1 MRFNALLITGLI
13 AASPAIA
20 FAQDAPPAAPEAP
33 EAPADPSVADVI
45 KQYDDA
51 YKAWSADYRAAKK
64 EGRQATVRRPNA
76 MQWAPQVLAAV
87 ERAATEGEAVGG
99 LSWIFRQVRYGDVRA
114 KAMALAT
121 EKYLGHPG
129 MGAVCSGFR
138 SDGTPAA
145 AAFLKALM
153 AKGENDTVKG
163 MACFALAN
171 SLRRQASTARFLQ
184 GKDADYRA
192 RYARTYGQAA
202 VDGWLKA
209 DADALEKEAEG
220 HFEACVKAGGNVAQ
234 QAATELYE
242 LRNLAIGKTAPEIDG
257 TDPAGEAFKL
267 SDYRG
272 KVVVIDFWGDW

>member
-33 EAPADPSVADVI
+33 EAPADPSVDDII
-45 KQYDDA
+45 KQYNDA
-51 YKAWSADYRAAKK
+51 YQAWSADYRAAKK
-64 EGRQATVRRPNA
+64 EGRKVALARPNP
-76 MQWAPQVLAAV
+76 MQWGPKVLAAV
-87 ERAATEGEAVGG
+87 ERAATDGEAVGG

-114 KAMALAT
+114 KALALAT
-121 EKYLGHPG
+121 EKYITHPG
-129 MGAVCSGFR
+129 MGSVCNGFR

-145 AAFLKALM
+145 AEFLRTLM
-153 AKGENDTVKG
+153 AKNENTGIQGV
-163 MACFALAN
+163 ACFALAN
-171 SLRRQASTARFLQ
+171 SLRRQASTVRFLQ

-220 HFEACVKAGGNVAQ
+220 HFEACVKAGGNVAK

-257 TDPAGEAFKL
+257 TDPDGEAFKL
-267 SDYRG
+267 TDYRG